1 MLIPITNSAD
11 IFLFI
16 RTFLL
21 FTLYLFKRI
30 SMSKSSSAKWKII
43 GIKIMFWTIHR
54 EKKVFGELLEVLPA
68 PNLVM
73 LTSFMYIYRW
83 RATTA
88 KNQFKEWKWYSSQNI
103 SLSFNKQ
110 FQFGNSCDRFS
121 LGTDFRAR
129 SNIFMNCLRCLFIPL
144 SIGHVSKH
152 SLHIAPSALC
162 DDVSM
167 RSASPVANNKCSKNR
182 CAQLSPANFVSKC
195 NR

>member
-1 MLIPITNSAD
+1 
-11 IFLFI
+11 
-16 RTFLL
+16 
-21 FTLYLFKRI
+21 
-30 SMSKSSSAKWKII
+30 
-43 GIKIMFWTIHR
+43 MFWTIHR

-88 KNQFKEWKWYSSQNI
+88 KNQFEEWKWYSSQNI

-162 DDVSM
+162 ADVSM

-182 CAQLSPANFVSKC
+182 CAQLSLANFVSKC